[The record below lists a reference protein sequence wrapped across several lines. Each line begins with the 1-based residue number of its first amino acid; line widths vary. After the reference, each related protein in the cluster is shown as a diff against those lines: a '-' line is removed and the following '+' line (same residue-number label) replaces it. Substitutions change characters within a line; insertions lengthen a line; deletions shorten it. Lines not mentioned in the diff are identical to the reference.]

1 MKILNVLLVGVA
13 LIAGM
18 TSVSAQE
25 KSKKSAQERAELHT
39 ERMSKALNLTS
50 DQRAKVAELN
60 LGIAMKNDAI
70 RNNTEMSKELK
81 MESIKA
87 NNEARKTY
95 IKTILTEEQLI
106 KFEEHEAKM
115 QAKKE
120 AKKAEVKKK
129 KVEQK
134 ESAPVEELEEL

>member
-18 TSVSAQE
+18 TTATAQE
-25 KSKKSAQERAELHT
+25 KSKKTPLERAELHT
-39 ERMSKALNLTS
+39 ERMTKALDLTS

-70 RNNTEMSKELK
+70 RNNAEMSKELK

-87 NNEARKTY
+87 NNEARKTN
-95 IKTILTEEQLI
+95 IKSILTVEQLK

-120 AKKAEVKKK
+120 AKKTEMKKK
-129 KVEQK
+129 KAEQK